1 MNPLIC
7 PDCGDFTDRPDV
19 DAAGPSGAVV
29 CCARCGH
36 RAPFQRLPLLCV
48 TGPSGTGK
56 STVAR
61 LLLERLSAEFVVLE
75 QDLLWTGGLRDSSTE
90 HPQFRTTWLRTAA
103 MIHQNGRPVVL
114 CGTVVPPELEG
125 LPERALFSEIR
136 YLGLMCEPDVLA
148 ARLRNRPAWREWD
161 EPRIAEML
169 DYARWVEE
177 TAHEMDP
184 PVDLLDTTRVPV
196 EHTAEEVARW
206 VERAAARGGSRT
218 AEGTGAAETAADPAS
233 G

>member
-7 PDCGDFTDRPDV
+7 PRCGDFTDRPAV
-19 DAAGPSGAVV
+19 DAAAPAGAVV

-36 RAPFQRLPLLCV
+36 RAPFRRLPLLCV

-75 QDLLWTGGLRDSSTE
+75 QDLLWTGGLRDSGTE
-90 HPQFRTTWLRTAA
+90 HSLFRTTWLRTAA

-114 CGTVVPPELEG
+114 CGTVVPPELED
-125 LPERALFSEIR
+125 LPERALFSDIR
-136 YLGLMCEPDVLA
+136 YLALTCAPDVLA

-169 DYARWVEE
+169 DYARWVGE

-196 EHTAEEVARW
+196 ERTAGEVARW
-206 VERAAARGGSRT
+206 VV
-218 AEGTGAAETAADPAS
+218 
-233 G
+233 